1 MILIDKLKS
10 GRIKIAQCKSQ
21 VEQTNQNI
29 NEANFD
35 LIYKIQLIL
44 IALINLYWN
53 IGVLGFWGLCKR

>member
-10 GRIKIAQCKSQ
+10 GRIKIVQCKSQ

-53 IGVLGFWGLCKR
+53 IVDAIEN

>member
-10 GRIKIAQCKSQ
+10 RRIKIAQCKSQ

-53 IGVLGFWGLCKR
+53 IVDAI

>member
-44 IALINLYWN
+44 IALINLY
-53 IGVLGFWGLCKR
+53 